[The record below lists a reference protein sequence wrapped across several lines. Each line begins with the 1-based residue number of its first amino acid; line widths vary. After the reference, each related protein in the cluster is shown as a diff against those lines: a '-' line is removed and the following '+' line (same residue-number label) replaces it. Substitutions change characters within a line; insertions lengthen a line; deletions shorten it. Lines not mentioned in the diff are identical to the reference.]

1 MWDSV
6 CRGDTAM
13 RLYEVI
19 EEMRAAREER
29 SVGTPTLSQEPRR
42 EQEPEK

>member
-1 MWDSV
+1 
-6 CRGDTAM
+6 M

-29 SVGTPTLSQEPRR
+29 SVGTPTLRSQEPRR